1 MKKSAKNADL
11 LILFITLLLTALIS
25 SATTLYGDDFIYGTY
40 FCGSIG
46 AFFKKTA
53 EHYMQMNGRAFI
65 HFLLELVLIF
75 KDRLFFA
82 VIPMMMIFVFYMFRK
97 LTNNGNTKRTALY
110 YSLCFCGIMLIPVK
124 IVREGILWMSGAF
137 NYLFPVGMSLL
148 GFFILKKSYEIKS
161 LPFYFYP
168 AALLSGATTEQCGMI
183 AIGSAF
189 FYIVYKEIKRH
200 TINKNAVILTVCMII
215 GYITVILS
223 PGTSSRISDETVT
236 AGMNISDRLGTLFY
250 TVLLNKGVL
259 LIFIPCIVIY
269 AFNLK
274 SKNFKLFLSTLILC
288 AAASVFTFAQSYL
301 PGGIFLT
308 ASIIVTA
315 AGLLI
320 YSDSAEIPI
329 LMLAAAGSMG
339 MLVFSDSYGY
349 RNFLPALLIF
359 ICLFAVEL
367 SLSLDIHGTDRKNI
381 YLAVYFVISLS
392 VFFPTLKGYCKNRA
406 IINEN
411 ILRLSSGGNEID
423 YNVDIDKL
431 YGYNQYFVDS
441 FYYNGIKEIY
451 GLDKG
456 DKIYMFGVDFEPFF
470 INGVHVENPIYKKDG
485 ELYYPLRGLAEALGG
500 SCGWDNDKKCAVFTL
515 GEKTVYFDSASGTL
529 SDGTTEYPSEYI
541 LKDNKY
547 GNFFRSNTYI
557 KENGVYDIFGI
568 VPQQMK

>member
-40 FCGSIG
+40 FCGGIG

-97 LTNNGNTKRTALY
+97 LTDNGNTKRTALY

-168 AALLSGATTEQCGMI
+168 TALLSGATTEQCGMI

-274 SKNFKLFLSTLILC
+274 SKNFKLFLSALILC

-320 YSDSAEIPI
+320 YSGSAEIPI

-359 ICLFAVEL
+359 ICLFAKEL
-367 SLSLDIHGTDRKNI
+367 SLSLDIHGTSRKNI

-441 FYYNGIKEIY
+441 FYYEGIKKIY
-451 GLDKG
+451 GLDKS
-456 DKIYMFGVDFEPFF
+456 DKIYMYGIDFEPFF
-470 INGVHVENPIYKKDG
+470 INGVHVENPVYKKDG

-500 SCGWDNDKKCAVFTL
+500 SCGWENDKKCAVFTI

-568 VPQQMK
+568 IPEE